1 MDRLIAA
8 LGFVVFLGLAWGLST
23 NRRAVRWRTVAWGLG
38 LQVLLALFIL
48 KTPVGFAIFSFAGRL
63 VRKFLDFSD
72 AGASFVFGAAF
83 TEHFFAFKVL
93 PTIIFV
99 SSVMTLLYYFGVL
112 QKIVEG
118 IAWVMMKSMGTS
130 GAESLCGAANIFV
143 GQTEAPLF
151 IRPYVARLT
160 NSELFAVMTGGFA
173 TIAAGVM
180 AVYIAF
186 GVPALHLIAASVMAA
201 PAGLAVA
208 KLMFPEDGEPETR
221 GSAHAAIERPWVNPI
236 DAAASGAADGL
247 KLALNVGAMLIAF
260 LALLAL
266 VNGALGV
273 AGRAAGLPQLSLEWL
288 FSYAFAPVVWLL
300 GLPWAEC
307 GQVGVLLGKKIVLNE
322 FIAYSDMKTLL
333 DNAAAI
339 SAGGAAAGSLPVLSP
354 RAVVLSTYALCGFAN
369 IGSIAIQIGGTG
381 GIAPNRQADLAR
393 LGVRAL
399 AAGTLTNLVN
409 ACLAGILI

>member
-339 SAGGAAAGSLPVLSP
+339 SAGGAAAGSLPVLSD
-354 RAVVLSTYALCGFAN
+354 RAVVLATYALCGFAN
-369 IGSIAIQIGGTG
+369 ISSIAIQIGGIG
-381 GIAPNRQADLAR
+381 GMAPKRQPDLAR

-399 AAGTLTNLVN
+399 AAGTLTNLAN
-409 ACLAGILI
+409 ACIAGILL